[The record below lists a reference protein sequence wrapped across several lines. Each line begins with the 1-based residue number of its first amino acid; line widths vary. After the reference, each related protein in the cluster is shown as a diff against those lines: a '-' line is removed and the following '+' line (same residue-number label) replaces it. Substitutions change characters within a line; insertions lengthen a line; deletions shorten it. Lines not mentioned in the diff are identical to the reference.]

1 MNSDEARAEQDKRT
15 LYVNGLSE
23 EVDLEILGGLLINV
37 NWFFQ
42 SQITINWY
50 TSGIILL
57 KKYFP
62 NFSGRSIGRY
72 SFCHRCSNQTS

>member
-37 NWFFQ
+37 NVFL
-42 SQITINWY
+42 ITN
-50 TSGIILL
+50 
-57 KKYFP
+57 KY
-62 NFSGRSIGRY
+62 
-72 SFCHRCSNQTS
+72 

>member
-37 NWFFQ
+37 NFFL
-42 SQITINWY
+42 NH
-50 TSGIILL
+50 
-57 KKYFP
+57 K
-62 NFSGRSIGRY
+62 
-72 SFCHRCSNQTS
+72 

>member
-37 NWFFQ
+37 KKFLP
-42 SQITINWY
+42 QITRPFRF
-50 TSGIILL
+50 LL
-57 KKYFP
+57 Y
-62 NFSGRSIGRY
+62 
-72 SFCHRCSNQTS
+72 